1 MKLWRVIVF
10 SNHAQKWRQI
20 CCESVQPARVSFFRS
35 DLFQNWYFSWGLTFA
50 IGKSNLEF
58 LLGARKQRGKYGTLS
73 DIAYWYFF
81 VVLIMLISIYY
92 QGLVLFQL
100 AEQLLNKINSRPTYV
115 KKIGENSNLI

>member
-1 MKLWRVIVF
+1 MTL
-10 SNHAQKWRQI
+10 
-20 CCESVQPARVSFFRS
+20 
-35 DLFQNWYFSWGLTFA
+35 A